1 MSATPFNLTKDTCS
15 SITISAKGRAAKRC
29 RDYMGTFTPVP
40 GKYSFG
46 RQVFRSSSGKY
57 LLVNADFHYSWT
69 VSDSRQQ
76 PDEGSIKV
84 PGDVMMF
91 SGCAPG
97 ICPADPRAR
106 YNRQFNTEN
115 WTYDDCDNFVE
126 SEAEDITVSCDTHF
140 PSALPDIDD
149 LVSYIEGKTS

>member
-1 MSATPFNLTKDTCS
+1 
-15 SITISAKGRAAKRC
+15 
-29 RDYMGTFTPVP
+29 MGTFTPVP
-40 GKYSFG
+40 GKYSLG

-57 LLVNADFHYSWT
+57 LLVNPHFDYSWT
-69 VSDSRQQ
+69 VSDGCQQ

-106 YNRQFNTEN
+106 FNRKFKTKN
-115 WTYDDCDNFVE
+115 WMYVDEREIFVE
-126 SEAEDITVSCDTHF
+126 SEDITLSCASHF
-140 PSALPDIDD
+140 PS
-149 LVSYIEGKTS
+149 

>member
-1 MSATPFNLTKDTCS
+1 
-15 SITISAKGRAAKRC
+15 
-29 RDYMGTFTPVP
+29 
-40 GKYSFG
+40 
-46 RQVFRSSSGKY
+46 
-57 LLVNADFHYSWT
+57 
-69 VSDSRQQ
+69 
-76 PDEGSIKV
+76 
-84 PGDVMMF
+84 MMF

-149 LVSYIEGKTS
+149 LVSYIEGKTSLELKSKPNKRTKKKPKGPKSMSAEEKEILSTPGPDIDHSIAHLDKSGAQEGDN